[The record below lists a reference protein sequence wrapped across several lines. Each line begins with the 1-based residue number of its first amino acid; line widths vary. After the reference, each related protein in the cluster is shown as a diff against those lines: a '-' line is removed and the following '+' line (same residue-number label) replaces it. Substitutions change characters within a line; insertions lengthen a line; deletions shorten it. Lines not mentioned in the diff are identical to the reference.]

1 MARGWPPFGRPTSL
15 RISEKRGISAA
26 ARALLIALLHF
37 EEAAMSDLNTQ
48 ILIEIRDEIRG
59 TNSRVDALNGRV
71 DGVTTRLDSIDGRLE
86 SVEGHLE
93 SMEGHL
99 ESIDSRLDAHE
110 KVLVRLHGASVQ
122 QSEALVKLVDLAD
135 RHEQTLAKVV
145 RSLDTLNG
153 RFDNFLSGA
162 HRAEHEEVIR
172 RVDDIDAR
180 VKELET
186 RPKRRA

>member
-1 MARGWPPFGRPTSL
+1 
-15 RISEKRGISAA
+15 
-26 ARALLIALLHF
+26 
-37 EEAAMSDLNTQ
+37 MSDLNTQ

-59 TNSRVDALNGRV
+59 TNGRVDALNGRV
-71 DGVTTRLDSIDGRLE
+71 DGLATRLDTVNDRLE
-86 SVEGHLE
+86 SVDQRLESVDHRLE
-93 SMEGHL
+93 SMEG
-99 ESIDSRLDAHE
+99 RLDAHE
-110 KVLVRLHGASVQ
+110 KVLVRLHGASLQ

-153 RFDNFLSGA
+153 RFDNFLTGA